1 MTSTG
6 EQSLRFVVEKWLGF
20 NPLKSARVAGFGR
33 TPSGGRRYVCV
44 ETMRDGEKLALF
56 FFRHDDGCWRVFPP
70 APTLP
75 EMTLDRLAA

>member
-6 EQSLRFVVEKWLGF
+6 EQSLRVVVEKWLEF
-20 NPLKSARVAGFGR
+20 NALSAARVTAFGR
-33 TPSGGRRYVCV
+33 TLSAGSRYVCV
-44 ETMRDGEKLALF
+44 ETTHDGEKVALF

-75 EMTLDRLAA
+75 EMTLERLAA

>member
-20 NPLKSARVAGFGR
+20 NALRSARVETFGR
-33 TPSGGRRYVCV
+33 TLRGRRRYVCV
-44 ETMRDGEKLALF
+44 EAVHDSEKLALF

-75 EMTLDRLAA
+75 EMALERLAA